1 MALAAPADAPG
12 HAPTPRRQAPARD
25 PLVRPR
31 ALVLRAAGTNCDS
44 EMCHAFDLAG
54 AQPDLVHLDA
64 ALQRPDLLADYHLI
78 GFPGGFSYG
87 DDVAS
92 GRIFA
97 MRLRQR
103 LYPALRQ
110 AARRGVPMIGACN
123 GFQVLVQAGLLPGP
137 APGQDWP
144 ADHAPA
150 QRLSLTF
157 NAGGRFI
164 DRWCRVEVDPATP
177 CVWTRGLE
185 PWVGRPGAADALML
199 PVAHGEGRLVT
210 ASPEEAATLRAMGK
224 VALRYA
230 AGENPNGS
238 EDDAAGICDTSG
250 LIFGLMPHPERFTD
264 WSRHPFWTAL
274 PPGQRLGE
282 APGLAMFRGAVSH
295 ARRALTQ
302 PHAAHSPATAPA

>member
-1 MALAAPADAPG
+1 M
-12 HAPTPRRQAPARD
+12 
-25 PLVRPR
+25 RPR

-150 QRLSLTF
+150 QRLSLTS

-238 EDDAAGICDTSG
+238 EDDAAGICDASG